1 MHERKAQQIYEFG
14 SNIQPAARRFFE
26 RNSIYWTRFKETLS
40 RRMKKTLAAH
50 SESLKSRL
58 HQMLVGTLHETQA
71 AELVQ
76 IARAVVEVW
85 LRGSL
90 ETVK

>member
-1 MHERKAQQIYEFG
+1 
-14 SNIQPAARRFFE
+14 
-26 RNSIYWTRFKETLS
+26 
-40 RRMKKTLAAH
+40 MKKTLAAH